1 MTHRVNTRQ
10 RGFSLLEVLVAFA
23 VMALALGVLYQT
35 VGGSVRGAI
44 ESERQARAVHLAQS
58 LLALYPTVPPTG
70 VSDSGRFEDLSW
82 SVFSSP
88 YPQPGDPP
96 PTAILSRLIDQVVP
110 PSTWDILRAEARD
123 VFSLYAEHGG
133 RVY

>member
-1 MTHRVNTRQ
+1 MTQRVNTRQ

-58 LLALYPTVPPTG
+58 LLALYPTVPPAG

-96 PTAILSRLIDQVVP
+96 PTVRLHRIVGQIDWEDRNQRRSFALVSIVP
-110 PSTWDILRAEARD
+110 ERVD
-123 VFSLYAEHGG
+123 VQ
-133 RVY
+133 